1 MLICWT
7 ACRWCRTWL
16 SPSPAIHNSCYW
28 LLRQCHF
35 HAPGSQSD
43 ATFTH
48 QHRPGN
54 PHQLCPERLTHNW
67 VWRSVSGQDSGIADN
82 GHRHSHTQTGA
93 HMLLNEAL
101 IIMTLE
107 QGGPSTFQWG
117 PDLTIYKHPWAS
129 DSLCDSGGQP
139 PGFYPLQW
147 ISPAFV
153 FCEKKIQ
160 WKLFLFAKYLTL
172 SFSY

>member
-129 DSLCDSGGQP
+129 DSLCDSGDNHQASIHYS
-139 PGFYPLQW
+139 GFHLL
-147 ISPAFV
+147 F